1 MGYRPHLIKT
11 YIVEYGK
18 ILNCENWDTQD
29 FIDFLY
35 AAQIDACHESFE
47 DTDKLY
53 IDTNDLLSI
62 SKEDRIKIF
71 KKNYLEDEFHL
82 PLEEYIENIE
92 DLYEATQLPD
102 IKRREEIIIEWF

>member
-11 YIVEYGK
+11 YVVEYGK

-35 AAQIDACHESFE
+35 AAEIDACHESFE
-47 DTDKLY
+47 DTDKIY
-53 IDTNDLLSI
+53 INTTTLLSI
-62 SKEDRIKIF
+62 PLEKRIKEF
-71 KKNYLEDEFHL
+71 KKAYPKADLNL

>member
-35 AAQIDACHESFE
+35 AADISACHESFE
-47 DTDKLY
+47 DTDKIY
-53 IDTNDLLSI
+53 INTNTLLSI
-62 SKEDRIKIF
+62 PLEKRVKDF
-71 KKNYLEDEFHL
+71 KKAYPKADLNL
-82 PLEEYIENIE
+82 PLEEYIENIK